1 MKLSVRSRMKLKTKS
16 LLALCLL
23 SLSLNAGAAKRMDTI
38 TQGLE
43 SALPTAAAAPV
54 RMSESELAIL
64 ARLEHELELLKETV
78 REAQASARAGE
89 LQFDYDQLRLDI
101 DRIRL
106 GIRSHRIGE
115 LTEPRAIE
123 ALSGDYR

>member
-1 MKLSVRSRMKLKTKS
+1 MNNKTKS

-23 SLSLNAGAAKRMDTI
+23 SLCAYASATKRMDII

-43 SALPTAAAAPV
+43 SAQTMAAPAPV

-78 REAQASARAGE
+78 REAQASARPGK

>member
-1 MKLSVRSRMKLKTKS
+1 MNQKSKS
-16 LLALCLL
+16 LIALCLL
-23 SLSLNAGAAKRMDTI
+23 SLCLGASAAKRLDII
-38 TQGLE
+38 TQDLE
-43 SALPTAAAAPV
+43 SAPMAAPAPV

-78 REAQASARAGE
+78 REAQASARPGK

>member
-1 MKLSVRSRMKLKTKS
+1 MNQKTKS
-16 LLALCLL
+16 LIALCLL
-23 SLSLNAGAAKRMDTI
+23 SLCLSASGAKRMDII
-38 TQGLE
+38 TQDLE
-43 SALPTAAAAPV
+43 SAPTMAAPAPV

-78 REAQASARAGE
+78 REAQASARAGK

>member
-1 MKLSVRSRMKLKTKS
+1 MNQKSKS
-16 LLALCLL
+16 LIALTLL
-23 SLSLNAGAAKRMDTI
+23 SLCLGASAAKRLDII
-38 TQGLE
+38 TQGME
-43 SALPTAAAAPV
+43 SAPSVAAATPV

-78 REAQASARAGE
+78 REAQASARPGK

>member
-1 MKLSVRSRMKLKTKS
+1 MNNKTKF
-16 LLALCLL
+16 LLALSLL
-23 SLSLNAGAAKRMDTI
+23 SLCTYASGTKRLDII
-38 TQGLE
+38 TQGME
-43 SALPTAAAAPV
+43 SAPTMAAPAPV

-78 REAQASARAGE
+78 REAQASAKPGK

>member
-1 MKLSVRSRMKLKTKS
+1 MNNKTKS
-16 LLALCLL
+16 LLVLCLL
-23 SLSLNAGAAKRMDTI
+23 SLCTYASAAKRMDMI

-43 SALPTAAAAPV
+43 SAQTMAAPSPV

-78 REAQASARAGE
+78 REAQASARPGK

>member
-1 MKLSVRSRMKLKTKS
+1 MNQKSKS
-16 LLALCLL
+16 LIALCLVSLCLL
-23 SLSLNAGAAKRMDTI
+23 SLCLSASAAKRLDII
-38 TQGLE
+38 TQDLE
-43 SALPTAAAAPV
+43 TAPPMAAPAPV
-54 RMSESELAIL
+54 RMSETELAIL

-78 REAQASARAGE
+78 REAHASARPGK

>member
-1 MKLSVRSRMKLKTKS
+1 MNKKSKS
-16 LLALCLL
+16 LIALCLL
-23 SLSLNAGAAKRMDTI
+23 SLCLLSLCLSASAAKRLDI
-38 TQGLE
+38 LTQDLE
-43 SALPTAAAAPV
+43 SAPMVAPAPV

-78 REAQASARAGE
+78 REAQASARPGK

>member
-1 MKLSVRSRMKLKTKS
+1 MKPLFAS
-16 LLALCLL
+16 CLL
-23 SLSLNAGAAKRMDTI
+23 SLSLLGLGFTAHAGKRLDFI
-38 TQGLE
+38 SQGLE
-43 SALPTAAAAPV
+43 VKASASVAAPV

-78 REAQASARAGE
+78 REAQASARPGK

>member
-1 MKLSVRSRMKLKTKS
+1 MNKQSKS

-23 SLSLNAGAAKRMDTI
+23 SLCSYAGAAKRMDII
-38 TQGLE
+38 TQGFE
-43 SALPTAAAAPV
+43 SAPTMAAPAPV

-78 REAQASARAGE
+78 REAQASAKPGK

>member
-1 MKLSVRSRMKLKTKS
+1 MKLKTKS

-23 SLSLNAGAAKRMDTI
+23 SLSLGASAAKRLDIIMQGMDSDTP
-38 TQGLE
+38 
-43 SALPTAAAAPV
+43 PTMAAPAPV

-78 REAQASARAGE
+78 REAQASARPGK

>member
-1 MKLSVRSRMKLKTKS
+1 MKLKTKS

-23 SLSLNAGAAKRMDTI
+23 SLSLNAGAAKRMDII

-43 SALPTAAAAPV
+43 SASPTAAPV

-64 ARLEHELELLKETV
+64 ARIEHELELLKETV
-78 REAQASARAGE
+78 REAQSTARAGK

-115 LTEPRAIE
+115 LTEPRAIK

>member
-1 MKLSVRSRMKLKTKS
+1 MKLLVGV
-16 LLALCLL
+16 CLL
-23 SLSLNAGAAKRMDTI
+23 GLCFTACATKRMDIIMQDT
-38 TQGLE
+38 
-43 SALPTAAAAPV
+43 APTLAAPTPV

-64 ARLEHELELLKETV
+64 ARLEHEMELLKDTV
-78 REAQASARAGE
+78 REAQASARPGK

>member
-1 MKLSVRSRMKLKTKS
+1 MKLLVGV
-16 LLALCLL
+16 CLL
-23 SLSLNAGAAKRMDTI
+23 GLCFFACATKRMDII
-38 TQGLE
+38 TQGME
-43 SALPTAAAAPV
+43 SAPSVAAPVPV

-64 ARLEHELELLKETV
+64 ARLEHEMELLKETV
-78 REAQASARAGE
+78 REAQASARPGK
-89 LQFDYDQLRLDI
+89 LQFDYEQLRLDI

>member
-1 MKLSVRSRMKLKTKS
+1 MIHITKLIVAS
-16 LLALCLL
+16 CLL
-23 SLSLNAGAAKRMDTI
+23 SLCFTASASKRFDIVSQGTDDLAASNAMAA
-38 TQGLE
+38 
-43 SALPTAAAAPV
+43 PAPV

-78 REAQASARAGE
+78 REAQASARPGK

-115 LTEPRAIE
+115 LSEPRAIE

>member
-1 MKLSVRSRMKLKTKS
+1 MKLLVGV
-16 LLALCLL
+16 CLL
-23 SLSLNAGAAKRMDTI
+23 GLCFCACATKRMDII
-38 TQGLE
+38 TQGME
-43 SALPTAAAAPV
+43 SAPSVAAPVPV

-64 ARLEHELELLKETV
+64 ARLEHEMEVLKETV
-78 REAQASARAGE
+78 REAQASARPGK

-115 LTEPRAIE
+115 LSEPRAIE

>member
-1 MKLSVRSRMKLKTKS
+1 MKLLVGV
-16 LLALCLL
+16 CLL
-23 SLSLNAGAAKRMDTI
+23 GFCFTACATKRMDII
-38 TQGLE
+38 TQGME
-43 SALPTAAAAPV
+43 PSVAAPTPV

-64 ARLEHELELLKETV
+64 ARLEHEMELLKATV
-78 REAQASARAGE
+78 REAQASARPGK
-89 LQFDYDQLRLDI
+89 LQFDYEQLRLDI